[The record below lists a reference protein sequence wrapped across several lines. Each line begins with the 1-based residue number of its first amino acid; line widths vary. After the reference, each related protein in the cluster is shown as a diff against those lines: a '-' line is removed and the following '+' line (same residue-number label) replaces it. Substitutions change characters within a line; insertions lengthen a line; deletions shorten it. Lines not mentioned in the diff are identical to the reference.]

1 MEWLALAGLLVVALV
16 VVVVITGVGQK
27 DGLGVGGGL
36 LCEKSRPLARTN
48 SRCRRRPSIVDD

>member
-1 MEWLALAGLLVVALV
+1 MEWIALAGWVVSV

-48 SRCRRRPSIVDD
+48 NCRCRRRPSIVDD